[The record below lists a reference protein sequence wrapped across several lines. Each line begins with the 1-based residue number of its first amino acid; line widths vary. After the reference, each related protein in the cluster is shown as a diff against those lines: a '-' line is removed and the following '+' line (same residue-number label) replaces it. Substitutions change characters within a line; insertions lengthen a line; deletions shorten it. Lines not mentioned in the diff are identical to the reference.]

1 MSQKITRFRAVL
13 AATLVLFGTTLMT
26 AYAQDVLPRPEKPLP
41 SQVGRTWQDSTPAK
55 IEGIKA
61 PAHSPNIVIVLLD
74 DVGFGAAGAF
84 GGPVPTPTLD
94 RLAQQGLRYN
104 AFHTTALCSPTR
116 AALLT
121 GRNHHSVGTGQIT
134 ELATGFDG
142 YTSMIPKSTATIA
155 ELLRQHGYN
164 TSAWGK
170 WHNTPSW
177 ETSIA
182 GPFDRWPTGMG
193 FEKFYGFIGGES
205 HQYEPPL
212 YDGTMAIERP
222 KKPGYTL
229 NDDLADQAIAWIRLQ
244 KSIAPEKPF
253 FVYFAPGATHAPH
266 HVPKEWS
273 DKFKGQF
280 DQGWD
285 KLREEIF
292 ERQKKLAIIP
302 ANAKLTPRPPQ
313 IPAWESLT
321 PERKKIASRLME
333 IYAGYLAQTDNEVG
347 RLTEAIKDLR
357 VLDNTLFIYIVGDN
371 GASGEGTP
379 YGVFN
384 EMSVLNGVPEDPTV
398 VLKHLDELGGPTSY
412 NHYPVGFAWA
422 CDTPFQWTKQVASH
436 FGGTRNAMVITW
448 PNRIKDAGGLRSQFH
463 HCIDVVP
470 TILEAVGIPEP
481 SMVNGV
487 PQKPI
492 EGVSMLYT
500 FDDQKAVSR
509 HRTQYFE
516 MMGNR
521 AMYDNGWIASCF
533 HGRVPWEFSLSKTP
547 SFDNEKWEL
556 YNLAEDFS
564 QADNLAEKYPN
575 KLRAL
580 QDLFWA
586 EAAKHNVL
594 PLDDRGGERVDTSN
608 WPVPGGVRDK
618 FIFYDG
624 AVRIPEASAPVTKN
638 RSFTIAADVEI
649 PQDGA
654 EGVVTAIGGVGGGWS
669 LYFKDGK
676 PSFTYNY
683 LTSERPTITSSKKL
697 GGGPA
702 TIQYEFVYDGGGVG
716 KGGVGKLFVNGQLV
730 AQGRIE
736 RTVPLL
742 FSCDETF
749 DVGTDTGSP
758 VGLYPTNFAFTGKI
772 KKVDMELK

>member
-1 MSQKITRFRAVL
+1 MSRKITRFGIIS
-13 AATLVLFGTTLMT
+13 AATLALLGSALTA

-41 SQVGRTWQDSTPAK
+41 AQVGRTWQDSKPAK

-61 PAHSPNIVIVLLD
+61 PANAPNVVIVLLD
-74 DVGFGAAGAF
+74 DVGFGAAGGF

-121 GRNHHSVGTGQIT
+121 GRNHHSVGTGNIT

-142 YTSMIPKSTATIA
+142 YTSVIPRSTATIA

-170 WHNTPSW
+170 WHNTPPW
-177 ETSIA
+177 ETSMA

-212 YDGTMAIERP
+212 YDGTTAVERP

-292 ERQKKLAIIP
+292 ERQKKLGVVP
-302 ANAKLTPRPPQ
+302 ANAKLTPRPTQ
-313 IPAWESLT
+313 IPAWDSLT

-333 IYAGYLAQTDNEVG
+333 IYAGYLAQTDSEVG
-347 RLTEAIKDLR
+347 RLADAVKELG

-379 YGVFN
+379 YGVLN
-384 EMSVLNGVPEDPTV
+384 EMSVLNGVPEDPSV

-436 FGGTRNAMVITW
+436 FGGTRNAMVINW
-448 PNRIKDAGGLRSQFH
+448 PKRIKDAGGLRSQFH
-463 HCIDVVP
+463 HCIDIVP

-500 FDDQKAVSR
+500 FDDPKAPSR
-509 HRTQYFE
+509 RRTQYFE
-516 MMGNR
+516 MMANR
-521 AMYDNGWIASCF
+521 ALYDNGWIASCF
-533 HGRVPWEFSLSKTP
+533 HGRVPWEFSFSKRS

-564 QADNLAEKYPN
+564 QADNLADKYPD

-594 PLDDRGGERVDTSN
+594 PLDDRGGDRVDSAN
-608 WPVPGGVRDK
+608 WPVPGQDRNK
-618 FIFYDG
+618 FTYYAG

-638 RSFTIAADVEI
+638 RSFVITADVEI
-649 PQDGA
+649 PQGWRRRSCDGHR
-654 EGVVTAIGGVGGGWS
+654 GC
-669 LYFKDGK
+669 
-676 PSFTYNY
+676 
-683 LTSERPTITSSKKL
+683 R
-697 GGGPA
+697 
-702 TIQYEFVYDGGGVG
+702 
-716 KGGVGKLFVNGQLV
+716 
-730 AQGRIE
+730 GRM
-736 RTVPLL
+736 VPLL
-742 FSCDETF
+742 QGRKTF
-749 DVGTDTGSP
+749 
-758 VGLYPTNFAFTGKI
+758 FHI
-772 KKVDMELK
+772 